1 MIEDDIE
8 EEQELF
14 GELLE
19 SLKINNQVLFLVMAK
34 KVMAS
39 LITIRLTDQRLRDR

>member
-14 GELLE
+14 GEILE

-34 KVMAS
+34 KVMAIS
-39 LITIRLTDQRLRDR
+39 YHYPAD